1 MSTGPTGRTSTAP
14 LSGAA
19 AHDAGILLVDD
30 MEDNLVALEAVL
42 AGLQVPLVS
51 ARSGEEAMAALERHD
66 IALVL
71 LDVAMPGMDGFETA
85 RRIKH
90 HERTRDVPVVFLTG
104 DQQAPAGKLAFRGY
118 ATGVVD
124 YLAKPFDPWVLRTKA
139 TVFLDLH
146 RKSRRLHQ
154 LEEERYRLDDFARRL
169 EVVES
174 TLAAEGG
181 TDAARLAR
189 DVASL
194 ADALDG
200 LRGV

>member
-104 DQQAPAGKLAFRGY
+104 DQQVPAGKLAFRGY

>member
-1 MSTGPTGRTSTAP
+1 MSTGPTGRTTTAP

-90 HERTRDVPVVFLTG
+90 RERTRDVPVVFLTG
-104 DQQAPAGKLAFRGY
+104 DQQSPAGKLAFRGY

-174 TLAAEGG
+174 TLAADGG